1 MNCQP
6 RQMVQIVATQETIVA
21 GITGRRFKTTS
32 QCTVDGEP
40 AWEFMGSPIITSSG
54 AALNAI
60 KDRLLQPV
68 PTR

>member
-6 RQMVQIVATQETIVA
+6 RQLVQIVATQETIIA
-21 GITGRRFKTTS
+21 GITGRHLKTTNA
-32 QCTVDGEP
+32 CMVDGEP
-40 AWEFMGSPIITSSG
+40 AWEFMGGPIITSSG

-68 PTR
+68 QAR

>member
-1 MNCQP
+1 MNCQAF
-6 RQMVQIVATQETIVA
+6 QMVQIVATQETIIA
-21 GITGRRFKTTS
+21 GITGRQIKTTKR
-32 QCTVDGEP
+32 CEVDGEP
-40 AWEFMGSPIITSSG
+40 AWEFVGGPIITSSG